1 MKLEKIF
8 EFILWNSRYFILIPV
23 CVLLIIFLLLVF
35 VIFSKWLYIIYDI
48 FFIWNMH
55 IIAYI
60 VSIIDLVL
68 LSMIVLIFAWWIY
81 ELFIDGIDVKWK
93 DKSKAQ
99 FLIIHDIDE
108 LKEKLWK
115 VIILLL
121 IVTVFR
127 QIFDFKMEASTDF
140 IFIWLTILSL
150 AVSLKI
156 ISINE
161 HKKK

>member
-8 EFILWNSRYFILIPV
+8 EFILWNSRYFIFIPII
-23 CVLLIIFLLLVF
+23 VLLVIFLLLVF
-35 VIFSKWLYIIYDI
+35 IIFLKWLHIVYSMFSTLNTDIIS
-48 FFIWNMH
+48 
-55 IIAYI
+55 YI

-81 ELFIDGIDVKWK
+81 ELFIDSIDVKWK

-127 QIFDFKMEASTDF
+127 QLFDFKMEFSTDF
-140 IFIWLTILSL
+140 IFIWLTILAL